1 MLDLAYL
8 LYGGAVV
15 ALVTYLAIRVMGPRY
30 KDGDSEI
37 QLILHQAM
45 NHEVHVSLLVAA
57 FSVIGFALSVVITGF
72 LVSDVRSNLEAL

>member
-15 ALVTYLAIRVMGPRY
+15 GLVTYLAIRILGPRY
-30 KDGDSEI
+30 DEGDSEI

-45 NHEVHVSLLVAA
+45 EQKVHVSILVGVL
-57 FSVIGFALSVVITGF
+57 SVIGFALSVVIAGF
-72 LVSDVRSNLEAL
+72 LATDATAQLEAL